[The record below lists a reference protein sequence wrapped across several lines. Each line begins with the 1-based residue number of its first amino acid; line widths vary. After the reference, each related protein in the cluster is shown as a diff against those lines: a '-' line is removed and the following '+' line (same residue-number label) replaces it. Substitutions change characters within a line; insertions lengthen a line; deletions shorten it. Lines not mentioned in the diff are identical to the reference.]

1 MVAEMRPVYAGGYL
15 KGGKVELDDRAS
27 FTTALAHVQ
36 DCRIQVRVGP
46 PVRSDEA
53 HNYYWLI
60 LGFIEEHGETGH
72 TAEDFHEYFKV
83 QFIPKRVA
91 IADGNGEIC
100 DDIVVGGTTT
110 KLNRHDFYDYVEN
123 VRQWARE
130 RLRLETPDPDPK
142 LARRYRRRAEGATSG
157 ETLSAGEGDC

>member
-1 MVAEMRPVYAGGYL
+1 MRPVYVGGYI
-15 KGGKVELDDRAS
+15 KGGRLELDDRVS
-27 FTTALAHVQ
+27 FMNAMKDLP
-36 DCRIQVRVGP
+36 DGRIQVRVGP

-142 LARRYRRRAEGATSG
+142 LARRDRRPAEGAISV
-157 ETLSAGEGDC
+157 EALPA